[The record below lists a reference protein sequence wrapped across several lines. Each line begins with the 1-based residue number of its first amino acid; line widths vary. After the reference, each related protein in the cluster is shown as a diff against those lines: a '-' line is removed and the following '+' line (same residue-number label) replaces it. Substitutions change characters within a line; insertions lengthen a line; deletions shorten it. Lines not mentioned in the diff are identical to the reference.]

1 MVPCEFCRCPY
12 FTRHSY
18 QKKLYDTAKGIVLLT
33 PVGQVFKAPGAED
46 IPTELG
52 SMLPPTGTMEATA
65 HEVPTTEDRHTG
77 LGSMLPLKEPTVHE
91 IPTTEDRH
99 TGLGS
104 MLPLKKTIAPTATV
118 HYYDSLRRL
127 GNEISSEAA
136 GSAPSSLIQKVFMTY
151 DMSTQLW
158 TATNKSSDRGENS
171 DKECSN
177 INMKNLKVALDNS
190 AKQLQ
195 IRLTRKRID
204 EAVDNKQ
211 LLNKNKTI
219 VKRSRK
225 EFGGKLH
232 MNLRGR
238 RLINQ
243 PSDSTDKPG
252 TSGFYRKESPQKPG
266 TSTSGSHLRAI
277 RKRQNSSEQ
286 MHETVRG
293 NRKEPVKLQVVTRS
307 KSNSIGIKTRSFS
320 KRTTDKYQ
328 QRRINWLKSSR
339 NNKAILPRR
348 TRHGNKQK
356 VDNDVAATSQ
366 TVDSSRDSTDFSLLK
381 TVGLSKAN
389 MRHDTTT
396 ELRRSQRIT
405 GQPANKFLLDAS
417 KKLKNEERMNKSGR
431 KRRKT
436 ISKIQSA
443 RKTINSYTANPI
455 SKSHVPQHQTANAD
469 SNREDIIEP
478 KVEPKLEIF
487 DCSYLCTPTYFHTS
501 NHDGSTPVIK
511 TEVEEPEQGESQ
523 LLNFYAPF
531 SSHVGGPVVRL
542 LGPVEGSDVDVEQ
555 SSDIQDSFINAV
567 NEPSESACVHEKI
580 PNMGKIIDKLIA
592 PVQPEVFNANSGSL
606 SSSQQDES
614 VYKTGSSLPNEE
626 NSRSYF
632 YTHLAD
638 ARRRQLE
645 FRNVDTHISDR
656 SKVSSGTASST
667 LTESYQPQSQPTEDE
682 HHAGSADVNAELQ
695 TTCHVDEDNKC
706 RDCDI
711 NSVQHDARK
720 NLNVLPVKNRPC
732 KFSNNN
738 SNSESC
744 QLYSWNEVE
753 NQPGEGSAHLSN
765 LEMLSFVASNSD
777 SDSAASVRIVDK
789 FTTGVGITD
798 TEPIHSVSVS
808 FNERKGNSDVSANLK
823 VVHPDKII
831 CATILNTPEIES
843 PHQSIIPQRI
853 DEEEISAHLPATES
867 NVDMV
872 LEDKPAEN
880 RSRIIKETKED
891 CFQSENRDSKDSSQ
905 IIRQGEADVILLQNA
920 SPQSSFQ
927 LIAEDDKDVIQA
939 EAGPQQNSSQL
950 ISEDDED
957 VVFIED
963 TDSQSS
969 SQLLSEGHEDVIKAE
984 ATTLQGSSQ
993 LINESDKDVILIE
1006 DYPIQGSSIMISEG
1020 DGDLVQ
1026 AEAAALEG
1034 SSQLI
1039 NKADEDAIQKEATT
1053 LKGISHLINEGDVGV
1068 VQKEATRQQN
1078 SCQLINESDVDVIL
1092 IEDTDSRSSSQPID
1106 EGDKD
1111 VIFIEDIGPQNSSQL
1126 IDERDKDAI
1135 PTESAPIP
1143 GSSQLINAGFEDIIQ
1158 AEDTTLLGSSR
1169 LINAGDVDVV
1179 QKEATRQQ
1187 NSSQLINECDVD
1199 VILIED
1205 TNSRSSSQPSDEGD
1219 KDVIFIDD
1227 IGPQNSSQLIDERD
1241 KDVIPIEGAPIQG
1254 SSQMINAGDE
1264 YVIQAEATALEGSS
1278 QLINAGVEDVNQIEA
1293 KTLLGISEL
1302 INEGDEHVNQA
1313 EATTL
1318 LGSPTLINVGD
1329 EDVIQTEVTAL
1340 QGNSHLINEGDKDII
1355 QTGATDLEGNY
1366 ELINAGDEDAI
1377 PIEDEP
1383 MQGSPTLISEGNDDV
1398 IQTEVTALQGSSQLI
1413 NEGDKDIIQTGA
1425 TDLEGSSELINV
1437 GDEDV
1442 VQEEATTLQ
1451 SSSELINVGD
1461 EDVVQEEATTLQGSS
1476 ELINVGDE
1484 DVVQEEATTL
1494 QSSSE
1499 LINVGDEDVVQEE
1512 ATTLQGS
1519 SELINVGDE
1528 DVVQEEAT
1536 TLQSSSELINVGDE
1550 DVVQEEATTLQG
1562 SSELI
1567 NVGDEDVVQ
1576 EEATTLQSSSELI
1589 NVGDEDVVQEE
1600 ATTLQ
1605 SSSELINVGDEDVV
1619 QEEAT
1624 TLQGSSE
1631 LINVGDEDVVQ
1642 EEATTLQSSSELI
1655 NVGDE
1660 DVVQEEAT
1668 TLQSS
1673 SELINVG
1680 DEDVVQEEATTLQSS
1695 SELINVGDEDVVQEE
1710 ATTLQSSSE
1719 LINVGDEDVVQEE
1732 ATTLQSS
1739 SELINVGDEDV
1750 IQEEAT
1756 TLQSSSE
1763 LINVG
1768 DEDVV
1773 QEEATTLQGSSE
1785 LINVG
1790 DEDVVQ
1796 EEATTLQCSS
1806 ELINVGDEDVVQE
1819 EATTLQSSSELINV
1833 GDEDVGPV
1841 EGTAPQSFTNMVPE
1855 SSANLRS
1862 KSAEDQSVNDSVTI
1876 SPLLNKNYED
1886 QAELDHSSQ
1895 AIGSSVLDATNSM
1908 HLAELERGI
1917 IQSEEM
1923 VPDNSLKTIGESN
1936 ENPCQPEK
1944 VPSHCSPLSVVES
1957 DLDSVKMSDDSLNQF
1972 SHSADKS
1979 DRQDTKF
1986 SECSQSAVE
1995 RNNDE
2000 IRMENSVQRS
2010 LLLIEID
2017 DDIIQSQNLVE
2028 RYSPQV
2034 TKEGNKPA
2042 IPLANIALD
2051 KSSQPV
2057 FKEKDDT
2064 LPLNA
2069 EQGEIRSENSISK
2082 TEADKSLDDQGAA
2095 IRDYDTTMTQSFNK
2109 VPSSSRSNSEDQ
2121 VVIRYD
2127 TGAEV
2132 LITKSDLV
2140 AGDGDTGF
2148 TERIASLFSLRYA
2161 PFYLTC
2167 FLYLKKSPNCLPKC
2181 RQIIIR
2187 KIGFL
2192 FYASL

>member
-52 SMLPPTGTMEATA
+52 SMLPPTGTMKATA
-65 HEVPTTEDRHTG
+65 HEVPTSEDRHTG
-77 LGSMLPLKEPTVHE
+77 LGSMLPLMEPTVHE
-91 IPTTEDRH
+91 IPTTDDRH

-104 MLPLKKTIAPTATV
+104 MLPLKKTMAPTATI

-177 INMKNLKVALDNS
+177 INMKNLKIALDNS

-219 VKRSRK
+219 VKRGRK

-232 MNLRGR
+232 MNLRGK
-238 RLINQ
+238 RLMNQ

-252 TSGFYRKESPQKPG
+252 TSGFYRKKSPQKPG
-266 TSTSGSHLRAI
+266 TSTSVSHLRAI

-293 NRKEPVKLQVVTRS
+293 NRKEPLKLQVVTRS

-339 NNKAILPRR
+339 NNKAILPRK

-356 VDNDVAATSQ
+356 VDNNVAATSQ
-366 TVDSSRDSTDFSLLK
+366 TVYSSRDSTDFSLLK

-417 KKLKNEERMNKSGR
+417 KKLKNEERMKKSGR

-443 RKTINSYTANPI
+443 RKTINGYTANPI

-542 LGPVEGSDVDVEQ
+542 LGPAEGSDVDVEQ

-567 NEPSESACVHEKI
+567 NEASESACVHEKI

-592 PVQPEVFNANSGSL
+592 PVQPDVFNANSGSL

-711 NSVQHDARK
+711 NSVQHDACK
-720 NLNVLPVKNRPC
+720 NLNVLPGKNRPY

-798 TEPIHSVSVS
+798 TEPVHSVSVS

-823 VVHPDKII
+823 VVHPDTII

-843 PHQSIIPQRI
+843 PHQSIIPHRI

-880 RSRIIKETKED
+880 RSRIINETKED

-905 IIRQGEADVILLQNA
+905 IIRQGEADVILLQNV

-939 EAGPQQNSSQL
+939 EAEPQQNSSQL
-950 ISEDDED
+950 INEDDED

-984 ATTLQGSSQ
+984 TTTLQGSSQ
-993 LINESDKDVILIE
+993 LINECDKDVIFIE
-1006 DYPIQGSSIMISEG
+1006 DDPIQGSCIMISEG

-1078 SCQLINESDVDVIL
+1078 SSQLINESDVDVILIEDTDSRSSSQPIDEGDKDVIFIEDIGPQNSSQLIDKRDKDAIPTENAPIQGSSQLINAGFEDIIQAEDTTLLGSSHLINAGDVDVVQKEATRQQNSCQVINESDVDVVQKEATRQQNSCQLINESDVDVVQKEATRQQNSCQLINESDVDVVQKEATRQQNSCQLINESDVNVVQKEATRQQNSCQLINESDVDVVQKEATRQQNSCQLINESDVDVVQKEATRQQNSCQLINESDVDVVQKEATRQQNSCQLINESDVDVVQKDATRQQNSCQLINESDVDVIL

-1126 IDERDKDAI
+1126 IDKRDKDTI
-1135 PTESAPIP
+1135 PTENAPIQ

-1158 AEDTTLLGSSR
+1158 AEDTTLLGSSH

-1187 NSSQLINECDVD
+1187 NSCQLINESDVD
-1199 VILIED
+1199 VVQKEATRQQNSCQLINESDVDVVLIED
-1205 TNSRSSSQPSDEGD
+1205 TDSRSSSQPIDEGD
-1219 KDVIFIDD
+1219 KDVIFIED

-1241 KDVIPIEGAPIQG
+1241 KDAIPIEGAPIQG

-1293 KTLLGISEL
+1293 KTFLGISEL

-1318 LGSPTLINVGD
+1318 LDSPKLINVGD

-1340 QGNSHLINEGDKDII
+1340 QGSSQLINEGDKDII
-1355 QTGATDLEGNY
+1355 QTGATDLEGSY

-1425 TDLEGSSELINV
+1425 IDLEDSSQLINAGV
-1437 GDEDV
+1437 EDV
-1442 VQEEATTLQ
+1442 IKA
-1451 SSSELINVGD
+1451 
-1461 EDVVQEEATTLQGSS
+1461 EATTLQG
-1476 ELINVGDE
+1476 
-1484 DVVQEEATTL
+1484 
-1494 QSSSE
+1494 
-1499 LINVGDEDVVQEE
+1499 
-1512 ATTLQGS
+1512 
-1519 SELINVGDE
+1519 
-1528 DVVQEEAT
+1528 
-1536 TLQSSSELINVGDE
+1536 
-1550 DVVQEEATTLQG
+1550 
-1562 SSELI
+1562 
-1567 NVGDEDVVQ
+1567 
-1576 EEATTLQSSSELI
+1576 
-1589 NVGDEDVVQEE
+1589 
-1600 ATTLQ
+1600 
-1605 SSSELINVGDEDVV
+1605 
-1619 QEEAT
+1619 
-1624 TLQGSSE
+1624 
-1631 LINVGDEDVVQ
+1631 
-1642 EEATTLQSSSELI
+1642 
-1655 NVGDE
+1655 
-1660 DVVQEEAT
+1660 
-1668 TLQSS
+1668 
-1673 SELINVG
+1673 
-1680 DEDVVQEEATTLQSS
+1680 
-1695 SELINVGDEDVVQEE
+1695 
-1710 ATTLQSSSE
+1710 
-1719 LINVGDEDVVQEE
+1719 
-1732 ATTLQSS
+1732 
-1739 SELINVGDEDV
+1739 
-1750 IQEEAT
+1750 
-1756 TLQSSSE
+1756 
-1763 LINVG
+1763 
-1768 DEDVV
+1768 
-1773 QEEATTLQGSSE
+1773 
-1785 LINVG
+1785 
-1790 DEDVVQ
+1790 
-1796 EEATTLQCSS
+1796 SS

-1895 AIGSSVLDATNSM
+1895 AVGSSVLDATHSM
-1908 HLAELERGI
+1908 HVAEFERGI

-1923 VPDNSLKTIGESN
+1923 VPDNSLKTIFESN

-1995 RNNDE
+1995 RNKDE
-2000 IRMENSVQRS
+2000 IRMENSAQSS

-2017 DDIIQSQNLVE
+2017 EDIIQSQNLVQG
-2028 RYSPQV
+2028 YSPQV

-2057 FKEKDDT
+2057 FKGKDDT
-2064 LPLNA
+2064 LPSNA
-2069 EQGEIRSENSISK
+2069 EQGEIRFEKSISK

-2109 VPSSSRSNSEDQ
+2109 VVEATDPSSSRSNSEDQ

-2167 FLYLKKSPNCLPKC
+2167 FLYLKKSPKCLPKC